1 MINEKEQHER
11 QEERLE
17 EIMNLRKDIQER
29 IRRLIL

>member
-1 MINEKEQHER
+1 MINEKEQCER

>member
-1 MINEKEQHER
+1 MINEKEQRER